1 MNKELQ
7 EKLYNK
13 YPKIFV
19 QKDWNMAKT
28 CMCFG
33 IETGDGWYWLIDS
46 LCNSIQCYIDN
57 NPHMDM
63 MQVETI
69 QVKEK
74 FGGLR
79 FYNIGGDDIIDGM
92 IELAENQSMIICEV
106 CGSMEDVTQTRGWVR
121 TLCKKCE
128 DKI

>member
-1 MNKELQ
+1 
-7 EKLYNK
+7 
-13 YPKIFV
+13 
-19 QKDWNMAKT
+19 
-28 CMCFG
+28 
-33 IETGDGWYWLIDS
+33 
-46 LCNSIQCYIDN
+46 
-57 NPHMDM
+57 MDM
-63 MQVETI
+63 MQVGSI

-106 CGSMEDVTQTRGWVR
+106 CGSMEDITQTRGWVR
-121 TLCKKCE
+121 TLCRKCE